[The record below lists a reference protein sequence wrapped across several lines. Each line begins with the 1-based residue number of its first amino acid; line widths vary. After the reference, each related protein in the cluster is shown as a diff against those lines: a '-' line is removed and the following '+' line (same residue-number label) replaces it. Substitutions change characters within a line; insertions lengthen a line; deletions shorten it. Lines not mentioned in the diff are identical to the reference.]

1 MTSMKMCVLTPV
13 RRRTNSKFVTAVD
26 SNQNL
31 VRVFL
36 SAGSEEAEQIP
47 KLTLNSFVILKN
59 FNMKK
64 TESKT
69 TVWLL
74 ENTMVSDD

>member
-1 MTSMKMCVLTPV
+1 MTTSMKMCVLTPV
-13 RRRTNSKFVTAVD
+13 RSRPNSKFVTAID

-31 VRVFL
+31 VRVFF
-36 SAGSEEAEQIP
+36 SAGAEEEQIA
-47 KLTLNSFVILKN
+47 KLTMNNFVILKN

-64 TESKT
+64 TDGKT

-74 ENTMVSDD
+74 QNTMVSDD